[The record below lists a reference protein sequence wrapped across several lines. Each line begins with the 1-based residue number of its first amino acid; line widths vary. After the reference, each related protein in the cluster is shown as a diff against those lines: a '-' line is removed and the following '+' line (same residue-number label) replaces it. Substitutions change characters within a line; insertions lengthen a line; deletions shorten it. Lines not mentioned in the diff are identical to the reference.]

1 MRIISEQNNFLF
13 PRKILSPAFLHEP
26 LETSSAAE
34 NVVNTLLCFLPVN
47 ISAAVST
54 RKIFAIWCVILS
66 HETNIV
72 FAVCL
77 VKHKNTFI
85 CTTFFEVVPALI
97 LLNLPSLPQVLKG
110 RVLFPVL
117 IGSCFHC
124 WSIHP
129 GVYHL
134 VQLLNAACGA

>member
-13 PRKILSPAFLHEP
+13 PRKILSPAFPHET
-26 LETSSAAE
+26 LKASSAAE
-34 NVVNTLLCFLPVN
+34 NVVNALLCFLPIN

-97 LLNLPSLPQVLKG
+97 L
-110 RVLFPVL
+110 FPVL
-117 IGSCFHC
+117 IGSCFRYR
-124 WSIHP
+124 SIHP